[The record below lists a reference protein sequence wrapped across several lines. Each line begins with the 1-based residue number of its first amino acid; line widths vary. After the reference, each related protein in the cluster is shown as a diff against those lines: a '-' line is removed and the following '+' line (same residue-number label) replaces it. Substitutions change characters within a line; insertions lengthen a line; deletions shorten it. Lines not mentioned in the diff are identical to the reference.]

1 MNRMIV
7 LIWVAGGI
15 QLVIAAANL
24 ALPRV
29 LYDRE
34 NLAGASLMVRQIF
47 TVHVSYI
54 MLVLVGF
61 SLLSLGFAPELAGAS
76 ALGRFLSAFL
86 AIFWLLRIPVHLH
99 YDPAVRRQHRFAD
112 LVFLAAVIYL
122 AATYLLA
129 ALGVGR

>member
-29 LYDRE
+29 LHYRE
-34 NLAGASLMVRQIF
+34 NLSGASLMVRQIF
-47 TVHVSYI
+47 TVHVGYI

-61 SLLSLGFAPELAGAS
+61 SVLSLGFAPELAGAS
-76 ALGRFLSAFL
+76 GLGRFLSAFL
-86 AIFWLLRIPVHLH
+86 AIFWLLRIPVHLR
-99 YDPAVRRQHRFAD
+99 YDPVVRRRYRFAD
-112 LVFLAAVIYL
+112 LVFLAALTYL
-122 AATYLLA
+122 AAIYMLA